1 MVTSWSSSLRQLAAR
16 TAAAVASL
24 VVVGLVACHEERPPY
39 DPTLAVSIETSVS
52 PTTVGVGERAT
63 VSCVRYNGH
72 GESIPGGSFA
82 VGVEPTELVFVEG
95 AELFSHR
102 AGTHMVSCNDFEAGL
117 TDPTPVPLE
126 VLAGVAVRTSITLQP
141 TTIEAGAPA
150 AVTCQAE
157 DEWGNPAGANLRLE
171 VTPNDSVTVTDISAV
186 TATAVGD
193 YEVTC
198 FAANVEESTR
208 AHATLTVVAG
218 PRVGMRLHFA
228 PEQLAYRLL
237 QQVTVTGQG
246 IDAYGNALAE
256 VIPVNT
262 IDATPGGHHRV
273 IGSNL
278 DQIRFDLEGIY
289 TVSAA
294 AVADPTLTVTR
305 QLVVDQTRPLL
316 ILTSPERGLVTDSLS
331 EVTLAGSVSDN
342 LGKVAELRVGDLA
355 IPIPEAG
362 GAFSVQVPLAY
373 AANLLDVHALD
384 PYGNEAIATRAVEKS
399 SRYYGMLD
407 RTFAVDGVENGI
419 ALVLMQ
425 EVFDDG
431 DHNEPA
437 RDDLAHI
444 FEFVVESLDIASLL
458 PNPLTTFSCIGG
470 TCTLLFDSVTIE
482 DVKVTLT
489 LTNGHI
495 NMRAELVK
503 LAGTI
508 TLLFPC
514 DVAVICAQ
522 RPVQPLPGTVTTERV
537 IVDSD
542 ILLAI
547 IDGET
552 VARTENTVVQMEGL
566 VVSIPDPTG
575 LGQAAID
582 LVITFLREPLIVAI
596 ENLVVGLI
604 QNELAKALDGLF
616 AALNINEEFEL
627 ASPVPGAPANIIVIQ
642 TLPKGVDIAPERV
655 QVRVDGLVYAKFP
668 NRPHPHLG
676 SIDHRGCAPSSAL
689 AFPSPAPV
697 VVGVHD
703 DFINQLLFAV
713 WEGGTLSLDL
723 GPEEAAGLVGSFG
736 LQDAHIKVDALL
748 PPVFD
753 SCGAGVSP
761 DGPVER
767 AELGDLWL
775 DAEATFAG
783 EPIHLGLWILTE
795 APISVEFAPNEA
807 GALVAKL
814 ILGDLDPMWIEVVIN
829 EGRFAGNDEAVIG
842 LVQSQLVPQ
851 LLSTLTDSASFTL
864 PSIDLGAM
872 TTAVPPGTVI
882 NIDVRQVARD
892 NAYLT
897 VQGALE

>member
-1 MVTSWSSSLRQLAAR
+1 MVTSWSLSLWLAAAR
-16 TAAAVASL
+16 NALL
-24 VVVGLVACHEERPPY
+24 VSCLIVVGLAACHEERPPY
-39 DPTLAVSIETSVS
+39 DPMAAVSIETSVS
-52 PTTVGVGERAT
+52 PTSVGVGERAT
-63 VSCVRYNGH
+63 VSCVRYNGQ
-72 GESIPGGSFA
+72 GEPIPGGSFA
-82 VGVEPTELVFVEG
+82 VGVAPTELVFVEG

-117 TDPTPVPLE
+117 TDPTPAPLE
-126 VLAGVAVRTSITLQP
+126 VSAGVAVRTTITLDP
-141 TTIEAGAPA
+141 ASVAAGEPA

-157 DEWGNPAGANLRLE
+157 DEYGNAAGANLRLE

-186 TATAVGD
+186 AATAAGD

-198 FAANVEESTR
+198 YAANVEESTR
-208 AHATLTVVAG
+208 AHATLSVVPG
-218 PRVGMRLHFA
+218 PRVSMRLHFA
-228 PEQLAYRLL
+228 PDQLAYRLL

-246 IDAYGNALAE
+246 LDAYGNPIDE
-256 VIPVNT
+256 EIPVNT
-262 IDATPGGHHRV
+262 LDATPAGHHRV
-273 IGSNL
+273 LGTNL

-294 AVADPTLTVTR
+294 AVADPTLTMTK

-316 ILTSPERGLVTDSLS
+316 ILTSPERGIVTDSLS

-342 LGKVAELRVGDLA
+342 LGAVAELRVGDLA
-355 IPIPEAG
+355 IPLPPAG
-362 GAFSVQVPLAY
+362 GAFSIQVPLAY
-373 AANLLDVHALD
+373 GENLLDVHALD
-384 PYGNEAIATRAVEKS
+384 PWGNEAIATRAVEKS
-399 SRYYGMLD
+399 SRYYAMAD
-407 RTFAVDGVENGI
+407 RTFATDGVENGL

-431 DHNEPA
+431 DHNEPV

-470 TCTLLFDSVTIE
+470 TCELLFDSVTID
-482 DVKVTLT
+482 DVKVTMT
-489 LTNGHI
+489 LTNGRIH
-495 NMRAELVK
+495 MRAELVK

-508 TLLFPC
+508 TLMFPC

-552 VARTENTVVQMEGL
+552 VARTENTVVQMDGL

-575 LGQAAID
+575 IGQAAID
-582 LVITFLREPLIVAI
+582 LVITFLREPLIAAI
-596 ENLVVGLI
+596 ENLVIGLI

-616 AALNINEEFEL
+616 AALNINEEFAL
-627 ASPVPGAPANIIVIQ
+627 ASPVPGAPANMIVIQ
-642 TLPKGVDIAPERV
+642 TQPMGVDIAPERV
-655 QVRVDGLVYAKFP
+655 QVRVDGLAYAKFP
-668 NRPHPHLG
+668 VRPHEHLG
-676 SIDHRGCAPSSAL
+676 SIDHRGCAPSTAL
-689 AFPSPAPV
+689 TFPPPEPV

-703 DFINQLLFAV
+703 DFINQLLFAI

-723 GPEEAAGLVGSFG
+723 GPEEAAGLVGNFG
-736 LQDAHIKVDALL
+736 LEDAHIKVDALL
-748 PPVFD
+748 PPVFN
-753 SCGAGVSP
+753 SCGTGLTP
-761 DGPVER
+761 DGPPER
-767 AELGDLWL
+767 AQLGDLWL

-795 APISVEFAPNEA
+795 APISVEFAPNEE

-814 ILGDLDPMWIEVVIN
+814 VVGALDPMWIEVVIN
-829 EGRFAGNDEAVIG
+829 EGRFSDSDEAVIG

-851 LLSTLTDSASFTL
+851 LLSTLTDSANFTL